1 MFVEAF
7 AAVCS
12 DSLARRGENGEHR
25 DVLGF
30 FFFSNVFCFQT
41 SAAASALISVDEP
54 DAISLNRKK
63 SQEHAAC
70 QLV

>member
-25 DVLGF
+25 DVF
-30 FFFSNVFCFQT
+30 CFFSANLFCFQT
-41 SAAASALISVDEP
+41 STATSTLISVNEP
-54 DAISLNRKK
+54 DAIQLSRKK
-63 SQEHAAC
+63 SQEHTAC
-70 QLV
+70 QLA

>member
-25 DVLGF
+25 DVL

-41 SAAASALISVDEP
+41 SAAALISVNEP
-54 DAISLNRKK
+54 NAI
-63 SQEHAAC
+63 
-70 QLV
+70 